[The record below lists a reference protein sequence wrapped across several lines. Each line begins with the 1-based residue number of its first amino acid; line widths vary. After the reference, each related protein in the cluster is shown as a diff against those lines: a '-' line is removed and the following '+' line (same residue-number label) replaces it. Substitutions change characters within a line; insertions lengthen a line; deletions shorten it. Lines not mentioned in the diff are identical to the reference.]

1 MRDTITRALGRLQSS
16 FGSFTAGQKVVA
28 VIGTVALALGG
39 FMVFRW
45 AAAPTYT
52 PLFSNLA
59 PADASAIVDQLN
71 ATGVPYEIGAGGG
84 TILVP
89 SDQVYDTRIA
99 LSGEGLP
106 GSSDEGGYHLLD
118 GGSISTSQFQEQTT
132 FKRAMEG
139 ELSATIESI
148 DGVETAVVH
157 LAMPPKEVFADEQDP
172 TTASVLVDT
181 GARTLDQGQV
191 QAVVNLVSAS
201 IDGLE
206 PDNVTV
212 ADSTGRELT
221 VPSGGAA
228 GNAQAQTQ
236 QVADFETQ
244 RTGQVQAV
252 LDRVFGPG
260 NATAQVTAELNF
272 DKQVTDSLRY
282 FNRADTPLSSTT
294 EEETLAGAGA
304 GAAAG
309 DAAGF
314 VGPEGNVEP
323 TPGVG
328 AAGAGNTYT
337 KKGGTSDMALD
348 QEREH
353 VEAAPGQVEALHV
366 GVVVDTQALKG
377 ADLTLVQNNIS
388 AALGLD
394 PRQDTI
400 DVTSM
405 AFDRSAQDA
414 AAEELEAAQAA
425 DKKAQTMSLARNGG
439 LVLLL
444 VLMILVAWLQAR
456 RKAKARAEATTYVV
470 EQLRREALERQSAQA
485 ALESMQSPMLALEG
499 AHADASVQI
508 RDEIAALVERQ
519 PEDVAALLRG
529 WLVEKA

>member
-1 MRDTITRALGRLQSS
+1 M
-16 FGSFTAGQKVVA
+16 
-28 VIGTVALALGG
+28 
-39 FMVFRW
+39 
-45 AAAPTYT
+45 PT
-52 PLFSNLA
+52 
-59 PADASAIVDQLN
+59 
-71 ATGVPYEIGAGGG
+71 
-84 TILVP
+84 
-89 SDQVYDTRIA
+89 
-99 LSGEGLP
+99 
-106 GSSDEGGYHLLD
+106 
-118 GGSISTSQFQEQTT
+118 
-132 FKRAMEG
+132 
-139 ELSATIESI
+139 
-148 DGVETAVVH
+148 
-157 LAMPPKEVFADEQDP
+157 
-172 TTASVLVDT
+172 
-181 GARTLDQGQV
+181 
-191 QAVVNLVSAS
+191 
-201 IDGLE
+201 
-206 PDNVTV
+206 
-212 ADSTGRELT
+212 
-221 VPSGGAA
+221 GGAA

-236 QVADFETQ
+236 QVADFEAQ
-244 RTGQVQAV
+244 RTTQVQAV
-252 LDRVFGPG
+252 LDRVFGAG

-272 DKQVTDSLRY
+272 DKQVTDTLRY
-282 FNRADTPLSSTT
+282 YNRADTPLSSTT
-294 EEETLAGAGA
+294 DKETLSGA
-304 GAAAG
+304 GAAAAG
-309 DAAGF
+309 DAGGV

-328 AAGAGNTYT
+328 AAGAGSTYT
-337 KKGGTSDMALD
+337 KEGGTSDMALD

-353 VEAAPGQVEALHV
+353 VEAAPGRVEALHV

-499 AHADASVQI
+499 ARADASVQI

>member
-1 MRDTITRALGRLQSS
+1 MRDTIARTLGRLQTS

-84 TILVP
+84 TVLVP

-106 GSSDEGGYHLLD
+106 SSEGEDGYSILD
-118 GGSISTSQFQEQTT
+118 SGSISTSQFQEQTS

-148 DGVETAVVH
+148 DGVDTAVVH
-157 LAMPPKEVFADEQDP
+157 LAMPAKEVFADEQDP

-181 GARTLDQGQV
+181 GSTTLDQGQV

-221 VPSGGAA
+221 VPTGGAA
-228 GNAQAQTQ
+228 GTAQAQTQ
-236 QVADFETQ
+236 QVADFEAQ

-252 LDRVFGPG
+252 LDRVFGTG

-272 DKQVTDSLRY
+272 DKQVTDTLRY
-282 FNRADTPLSSTT
+282 FNRAETPLSSTT
-294 EEETLAGAGA
+294 EEETLTGA

-309 DAAGF
+309 DAAGV

-328 AAGAGNTYT
+328 AGSTYR
-337 KKGGTSDMALD
+337 KKVGTSDMALD

-353 VEAAPGQVEALHV
+353 VEAAPGRVEALNV

-377 ADLTLVQNNIS
+377 ADLTLVQDNIS

-400 DVTSM
+400 NVTSM

-425 DKKAQTMSLARNGG
+425 EKQARTVSLARNGG

-444 VLMILVAWLQAR
+444 VLMVLVAWLQAR
-456 RKAKARAEATTYVV
+456 RKAKARAEATSYVV

-485 ALESMQSPMLALEG
+485 ALESMQAPMLALEG
-499 AHADASVQI
+499 ARTDASVQI

>member
-1 MRDTITRALGRLQSS
+1 MRDTITLSLSRLQKT
-16 FGSFTAGQKVVA
+16 FASFTTGQKVVA
-28 VIGTVALALGG
+28 IIGTAALALGG

-59 PADASAIVDQLN
+59 SADASAIVDQLN
-71 ATGVPYEIGAGGG
+71 ATGVPYEIAGGGG

-106 GSSDEGGYHLLD
+106 NASEEGGYHLLD
-118 GGSISTSQFQEQTT
+118 SQSISTSQFQEQTS

-139 ELSATIESI
+139 ELTKTIEAI
-148 DGVETAVVH
+148 DGVDAAVVH
-157 LAMPPKEVFADEQDP
+157 LAMPEKEVFAEEQDP
-172 TTASVLVDT
+172 TTASILVDT
-181 GARTLDQGQV
+181 GATTLDQGQV

-206 PDNVTV
+206 PEKVTV
-212 ADSTGRELT
+212 ADSTGQVLT

-228 GNAQAQTQ
+228 GTAQAQTQ
-236 QVADFETQ
+236 QVADFEAQ
-244 RTGQVQAV
+244 RTGQVQSV

-272 DKQVTDSLRY
+272 DKQVTDTLRY

-294 EEETLAGAGA
+294 SEETLDGGGAPVGGA
-304 GAAAG
+304 TGV
-309 DAAGF
+309 

-323 TPGVG
+323 
-328 AAGAGNTYT
+328 AAGAGAGAGSRYT

-353 VEAAPGQVEALHV
+353 VEAAPGQVDALHV

-394 PRQDTI
+394 PEQDTI
-400 DVTSM
+400 DVTTM
-405 AFDRSAQDA
+405 AFDRSAQEA
-414 AAEELEAAQAA
+414 AAQELEAAAA
-425 DKKAQTMSLARNGG
+425 AEKKAQTMSLARNGG

-444 VLMILVAWLQAR
+444 VLMVLVAWLQAR
-456 RKAKARAEATTYVV
+456 RRAKARAEATSYVV
-470 EQLRREALERQSAQA
+470 EQLRREAEERQSAQA
-485 ALESMQSPMLALEG
+485 ALESMQSPRLALEG
-499 AHADASVQI
+499 AQADASAQI

>member
-1 MRDTITRALGRLQSS
+1 MKDTLSRNVSRFQKT

-28 VIGTVALALGG
+28 IIGTLALALGG

-71 ATGVPYEIGAGGG
+71 ATGVPYQLGGGGG

-106 GSSDEGGYHLLD
+106 SSSDKGGYHLLD
-118 GGSISTSQFQEQTT
+118 GQSISTSQFQEQTS

-139 ELSATIESI
+139 ELKATIESI
-148 DGVETAVVH
+148 DGVNAAVVH
-157 LAMPPKEVFADEQDP
+157 LAMPAKEVFAEEQDP
-172 TTASVLVDT
+172 TTASILVDT
-181 GARTLDQGQV
+181 GATTLDQGQV

-206 PDNVTV
+206 TDNVTV
-212 ADSTGRELT
+212 ADSTGRVLT
-221 VPSGGAA
+221 VPAGGVA
-228 GNAQAQTQ
+228 GTAQGQTQ
-236 QVADFETQ
+236 QVADFEAQ
-244 RTGQVQAV
+244 RTGQVQAI
-252 LDRVFGPG
+252 LDKVFGPG

-282 FNRADTPLSSTT
+282 YNRADTPLSSSTS
-294 EEETLAGAGA
+294 EETMDGGATA
-304 GAAAG
+304 PSG
-309 DAAGF
+309 DAAGV

-323 TPGVG
+323 TTAG
-328 AAGAGNTYT
+328 GAGTGTYSN
-337 KKGGTSDMALD
+337 KSGTSDMALD
-348 QEREH
+348 QERTH
-353 VEAAPGQVEALHV
+353 IEAAPGQVMGVHV
-366 GVVVDTQALKG
+366 GVLVDTQVLKG
-377 ADLTLVQNNIS
+377 ADLTLLQNNIS

-394 PRQDTI
+394 PKQDTI
-400 DVTSM
+400 DVTNM
-405 AFDRSAQDA
+405 AFDRSAQTA
-414 AAEELEAAQAA
+414 AAEELAAATAA
-425 DKKAQTMSLARNGG
+425 DKQAQTMALARNGG

-444 VLMILVAWLQAR
+444 VLMVLVAWLQAR
-456 RKAKARAEATTYVV
+456 RRAKARSEATTFVV

-485 ALESMQSPMLALEG
+485 ALASMQSPLALEG
-499 AHADASVQI
+499 SQAGNDSDSI

>member
-1 MRDTITRALGRLQSS
+1 MRDTITLSLSRLQKT
-16 FGSFTAGQKVVA
+16 FASFTTGQKVVA
-28 VIGTVALALGG
+28 IIGTAALALGG

-59 PADASAIVDQLN
+59 SADASAIVDQLN
-71 ATGVPYEIGAGGG
+71 ATGVPYEIAAGGG

-106 GSSDEGGYHLLD
+106 NASEEGGYHLLD
-118 GGSISTSQFQEQTT
+118 NQSISTSQFQEQTS

-139 ELSATIESI
+139 ELTKTIESI
-148 DGVETAVVH
+148 DGVDAAVVH
-157 LAMPPKEVFADEQDP
+157 LAMPAKEVFAEEQDP
-172 TTASVLVDT
+172 TTASILVDT
-181 GARTLDQGQV
+181 GATTLDQGQV

-206 PDNVTV
+206 PEKVTV
-212 ADSTGRELT
+212 ADSTGQVLT
-221 VPSGGAA
+221 VPTGGVA
-228 GNAQAQTQ
+228 GTAQAQTQ
-236 QVADFETQ
+236 QVADFEAQ

-260 NATAQVTAELNF
+260 NATSQVTAELNF
-272 DKQVTDSLRY
+272 DEQVTDSVRY

-294 EEETLAGAGA
+294 SEETLDGGGTPP
-304 GAAAG
+304 GAAG
-309 DAAGF
+309 GV

-323 TPGVG
+323 
-328 AAGAGNTYT
+328 AAGGGAGSSYT

-348 QEREH
+348 QERQH
-353 VEAAPGQVEALHV
+353 VEAAPGQVDALHV

-394 PRQDTI
+394 PKQDTI

-414 AAEELEAAQAA
+414 AAQELEAAAA
-425 DKKAQTMSLARNGG
+425 AEKKAQTMTLARNGG

-444 VLMILVAWLQAR
+444 VLMVLVAWLQAR
-456 RKAKARAEATTYVV
+456 RRAKARAEATSYVV
-470 EQLRREALERQSAQA
+470 EQLRREAQERQSAQA
-485 ALESMQSPMLALEG
+485 ALESMQSPRLALEG
-499 AHADASVQI
+499 AQAAESAQI

-529 WLVEKA
+529 WLVETA

>member
-1 MRDTITRALGRLQSS
+1 MRDTVTRSIGRLQTTFS
-16 FGSFTAGQKVVA
+16 SFTAGQKVVA
-28 VIGTVALALGG
+28 VIGTIALALGG

-59 PADASAIVDQLN
+59 PADASKIVDQLN
-71 ATGVPYEIGAGGG
+71 STGVPYQIGAGGG

-106 GSSDEGGYHLLD
+106 SNSDEGGYHLLD

-139 ELSATIESI
+139 ELTKTIESI
-148 DGVETAVVH
+148 DGVDAAVVH
-157 LAMPPKEVFADEQDP
+157 LAMPAKEVFSDEQDP

-181 GARTLDQGQV
+181 GSTTLEPGQV

-201 IDGLE
+201 IDGLQ

-212 ADSTGRELT
+212 ADSTGRVLT
-221 VPSGGAA
+221 VPAGGAV
-228 GNAQAQTQ
+228 GTAQAQTQ
-236 QVADFETQ
+236 QVADFEAQ
-244 RTGQVQAV
+244 RSGQVQAV
-252 LDRVFGPG
+252 LDRVFGVG

-272 DKQVTDSLRY
+272 DKRVTDSLRY
-282 FNRADTPLSSTT
+282 YNRAKSPLSSSV
-294 EEETLAGAGA
+294 EKEKLNGAGSPTG
-304 GAAAG
+304 GATG
-309 DAAGF
+309 V

-323 TPGVG
+323 T
-328 AAGAGNTYT
+328 AGANGSTYDKST
-337 KKGGTSDMALD
+337 ETSDMALD
-348 QEREH
+348 QERQH
-353 VEAAPGQVEALHV
+353 VEAAPGQVESLHV

-377 ADLTLVQNNIS
+377 ANLTLVQKNIS

-394 PRQDTI
+394 PKRDTI

-405 AFDRSAQDA
+405 AFDRTAQA
-414 AAEELEAAQAA
+414 AAAKELAAAQAA
-425 DKKAQTMSLARNGG
+425 DKTAQTMSLARNGG

-444 VLMILVAWLQAR
+444 VLMVLVAWLQSR
-456 RKAKARAEATTYVV
+456 RKNKARAEATSLVV
-470 EQLRREALERQSAQA
+470 EQLQREALERQRKQA
-485 ALESMQSPMLALEG
+485 ALEAMQAPLALEG
-499 AHADASVQI
+499 GSADGTLQV

-529 WLVEKA
+529 WLVEKV

>member
-1 MRDTITRALGRLQSS
+1 MRDTITRAVRRLQGA

-28 VIGTVALALGG
+28 IIGTLALALGG

-59 PADASAIVDQLN
+59 PADASAIVDQLS
-71 ATGVPYEIGAGGG
+71 ATGVPYEIGGDGG

-106 GSSDEGGYHLLD
+106 NASDEGGYHLLD
-118 GGSISTSQFQEQTT
+118 GQSISTSQFQEQTS

-157 LAMPPKEVFADEQDP
+157 LAMPAKEVFAEEQDP

-181 GARTLDQGQV
+181 GATTLGQGQV

-206 PDNVTV
+206 PDHVTV
-212 ADSTGRELT
+212 ADSAGQVLT
-221 VPSGGAA
+221 VPTGGVA
-228 GNAQAQTQ
+228 GAAQAQTQ
-236 QVADFETQ
+236 QVADFEAQ
-244 RTGQVQAV
+244 RTSQVQAV
-252 LDRVFGPG
+252 LDRVFGRG

-272 DKQVTDSLRY
+272 DAQVTDTLRY
-282 FNRADTPLSSTT
+282 FNRAETPLSSTT
-294 EEETLAGAGA
+294 SEETLDGAD
-304 GAAAG
+304 AAAG
-309 DAAGF
+309 EATGV
-314 VGPEGNVEP
+314 VGPDGNVEP
-323 TPGVG
+323 ATGE
-328 AAGAGNTYT
+328 GAGNTYN
-337 KKGGTSDMALD
+337 KKEGTSDMALD
-348 QEREH
+348 QERQH
-353 VEAAPGQVEALHV
+353 VEAAPGQVDALHV

-394 PRQDTI
+394 TRQDTI
-400 DVTSM
+400 DVSTM
-405 AFDRSAQDA
+405 AFDRSAEDA
-414 AAEELEAAQAA
+414 AAQELEAAQAA
-425 DKKAQTMSLARNGG
+425 DKKAATMSLARNGG

-444 VLMILVAWLQAR
+444 VLMVLVAWLQAR
-456 RKAKARAEATTYVV
+456 RRTKARAEATSLVV
-470 EQLRREALERQSAQA
+470 EQLRREALERQSAQT
-485 ALESMQSPMLALEG
+485 ALESMQSPLLALEG
-499 AHADASVQI
+499 ARADGSDQI

-529 WLVEKA
+529 WLVEKV

>member
-1 MRDTITRALGRLQSS
+1 MKDTLTRSLGRLQAT

-28 VIGTVALALGG
+28 VIGTIALALGG

-59 PADASAIVDQLN
+59 PADASAIVDQLT
-71 ATGVPYEIGAGGG
+71 ATGVPYEISGGGG
-84 TILVP
+84 TIMVP

-106 GSSDEGGYHLLD
+106 GASEEGGYHLLD
-118 GGSISTSQFQEQTT
+118 GQSISTSQFQEQTS

-148 DGVETAVVH
+148 DGVDTAVVH
-157 LAMPPKEVFADEQDP
+157 LAIPAKEVFAEEQDP

-181 GARTLDQGQV
+181 GAGTLDQGQV

-206 PDNVTV
+206 HDNVTV
-212 ADSTGRELT
+212 ADSTGRVLT
-221 VPSGGAA
+221 VPGGGGGAGA
-228 GNAQAQTQ
+228 AQAQSQ
-236 QVADFETQ
+236 QVADFEAQ
-244 RTGQVQAV
+244 RSGQVQAV

-272 DKQVTDSLRY
+272 DEQVTDSVRY

-294 EEETLAGAGA
+294 SEETLDGAGEP
-304 GAAAG
+304 AG
-309 DAAGF
+309 DAAGV

-323 TPGVG
+323 
-328 AAGAGNTYT
+328 AAGTAGEGSSYT

-348 QEREH
+348 QERTH
-353 VEAAPGQVEALHV
+353 VVAAPGSVDALHV

-377 ADLTLVQNNIS
+377 ADLTLLQNNIS

-405 AFDRSAQDA
+405 AFSRTAEDA
-414 AAEELEAAQAA
+414 AAQELEAAAAA

-444 VLMILVAWLQAR
+444 VLMVLVAWLQAR
-456 RKAKARAEATTYVV
+456 RKAKARSEATSLVV
-470 EQLRREALERQSAQA
+470 EQLRREALERQSKHA
-485 ALESMQSPMLALEG
+485 ALEAMQSPRFALEG
-499 AHADASVQI
+499 GPADESMHI

-529 WLVEKA
+529 WLVEKV

>member
-1 MRDTITRALGRLQSS
+1 MRDTITRTLRRFQGT
-16 FGSFTAGQKVVA
+16 FGSFTPGQKVVA
-28 VIGTVALALGG
+28 VIGTIALALGG

-89 SDQVYDTRIA
+89 RDQVYDTRIA

-106 GSSDEGGYHLLD
+106 NASDEGGYHLLD
-118 GGSISTSQFQEQTT
+118 GQSISTSQFQEQTS

-139 ELSATIESI
+139 ELSKTIESI
-148 DGVETAVVH
+148 DGVDTAVVH
-157 LAMPPKEVFADEQDP
+157 LAMPAKEVFAEEQDP
-172 TTASVLVDT
+172 TTASILVDT
-181 GARTLDQGQV
+181 GATTLDQGQV

-212 ADSTGRELT
+212 ADASGRVLT
-221 VPSGGAA
+221 VPSGSGAGA
-228 GNAQAQTQ
+228 AQAQTQ
-236 QVADFETQ
+236 QVADFEAQ
-244 RTGQVQAV
+244 RTSQVQAV
-252 LDRVFGPG
+252 LDRVFGAG

-282 FNRADTPLSSTT
+282 FNRAETPLSSST
-294 EEETLAGAGA
+294 EEETLDGAGT
-304 GAAAG
+304 AAG
-309 DAAGF
+309 DPTGV

-323 TPGVG
+323 QTG
-328 AAGAGNTYT
+328 AGAGSTYN
-337 KKGGTSDMALD
+337 KKSGTSDMALD
-348 QEREH
+348 QERQH
-353 VEAAPGQVEALHV
+353 VEAAPGQVDALHV

-405 AFDRSAQDA
+405 AFSRTAEDA
-414 AAEELEAAQAA
+414 AAQELEAAAA
-425 DKKAQTMSLARNGG
+425 AEKKAQTMSLARNGG
-439 LVLLL
+439 LVLLV
-444 VLMILVAWLQAR
+444 VLMVLVAWLQAR
-456 RKAKARAEATTYVV
+456 RRAKARAEATSYVV
-470 EQLRREALERQSAQA
+470 EQLRREALERQNTQA
-485 ALESMQSPMLALEG
+485 ALEAVQSPRLALEG
-499 AHADASVQI
+499 NRSDGSDQI

-529 WLVEKA
+529 WLVETA

>member
-1 MRDTITRALGRLQSS
+1 MRDTITRTLGRLQSS

-28 VIGTVALALGG
+28 IIGSIALALGG

-59 PADASAIVDQLN
+59 PADASAIVEQLT
-71 ATGVPYEIGAGGG
+71 ATGVPYEIGGGGG

-89 SDQVYDTRIA
+89 SDMVYDTRIA

-106 GSSDEGGYHLLD
+106 GDSNEGGYHLLD

-139 ELSATIESI
+139 ELSATIEAI
-148 DGVETAVVH
+148 DGVDTAVVH
-157 LAMPPKEVFADEQDP
+157 LAMPAKEVFAEEQDP

-181 GARTLDQGQV
+181 GAGALDQGQV

-212 ADSTGRELT
+212 ADSTGRVLT
-221 VPSGGAA
+221 VPAGGVA
-228 GNAQAQTQ
+228 GAAQAQTQ
-236 QVADFETQ
+236 QVADFEAQ
-244 RTGQVQAV
+244 RTSQVQAV

-272 DKQVTDSLRY
+272 DEQVTDSLRY
-282 FNRADTPLSSTT
+282 FNRADTPISSSTS
-294 EEETLAGAGA
+294 EERLKGPGTLAG
-304 GAAAG
+304 GAAG
-309 DAAGF
+309 V

-323 TPGVG
+323 AP
-328 AAGAGNTYT
+328 GAGTTGAGSSYI
-337 KKGGTSDMALD
+337 KKDGTSDMALD
-348 QEREH
+348 QERVR
-353 VEAAPGQVEALHV
+353 VEAAPGRVESLNV

-394 PRQDTI
+394 PKQDTI

-405 AFDRSAQDA
+405 AFSRTAEEA
-414 AAEELEAAQAA
+414 AAGELEAAAAA
-425 DKKAQTMSLARNGG
+425 DKRAQTMALARNGG

-444 VLMILVAWLQAR
+444 VLMVLVAWLQAR
-456 RKAKARAEATTYVV
+456 RKAKARAEATSFVV
-470 EQLRREALERQSAQA
+470 EQLRREALERQSTQA
-485 ALESMQSPMLALEG
+485 ALESMQSPRLALEG
-499 AHADASVQI
+499 AQGEESLRV

-529 WLVEKA
+529 WLVEKV